1 MRRARLPLWGLP
13 ALVVATVA
21 CGAPAPAE
29 GGDPSASDDAA
40 AAAGPDLSLAEQA
53 GSAAAPGDP
62 QAASEDLLAAHGVFE
77 DSIVFGQSAAFSGDP
92 AGLGINMRLGIR
104 AAFDEA
110 NREGGIHGRELQ
122 LIWEDDRYEPEL
134 AVEKTRILIRHGI
147 FGLIGAVGTPTSAR
161 AEPIASDSLVPYI
174 GAFTGAGLLRRED
187 QRYVVNLRASYDQE
201 TEEMVE
207 RLTTD
212 LEFSRIAI
220 LYQDDSYGYAGL
232 SGVRKALERRN
243 MALVGEGTYVRNT
256 LAVKRAALNLRETN
270 PQAVI
275 IIGAYRPAAEFIR
288 WARKLGMRAVYVN
301 LSFVGSN
308 DLLRELGWSGE
319 GVVVTQVVPFPLDTD
334 IPVVVQYRDALERHD
349 PSAQPGFISLEG
361 YLVGR
366 LVVEVLRRAADP
378 DGAPP
383 NRESFL
389 QTLAEAGPIDLG
401 GFVVEYGLRDNQG
414 SEAVFLTVIRQGRF
428 VPVTRLSR

>member
-1 MRRARLPLWGLP
+1 MNRPRLPLWGLP
-13 ALVVATVA
+13 ALVVLTWA
-21 CGAPAPAE
+21 CEAPAPPE
-29 GGDPSASDDAA
+29 GSGPSASDDAA
-40 AAAGPDLSLAEQA
+40 AAAEPDSSVAEGA
-53 GSAAAPGDP
+53 GSSGDP
-62 QAASEDLLAAHGVFE
+62 QAAPEDLLASHGIFQ

-110 NREGGIHGRELQ
+110 NRAGGIHGRELK
-122 LIWEDDRYEPEL
+122 LVWEDDRYESEL
-134 AVEKTRILIRHGI
+134 AVEKARMLISHGV

-161 AEPIASDSLVPYI
+161 AEPIASESRVPFI
-174 GAFTGAGLLRRED
+174 GAFTGAGLLRGEA

-212 LEFSRIAI
+212 LGFSRIAI

-288 WARKLGMRAVYVN
+288 WARKLGIRAVYVN

-308 DLLRELGWSGE
+308 DLLSELGWSGE
-319 GVVVTQVVPFPLDTD
+319 GVAVTQVVPFPLDND
-334 IPVVVQYRDALERHD
+334 IPVVAQYREALERHD
-349 PSAQPGFISLEG
+349 PEAQPGFISLEG

-366 LVVEVLRRAADP
+366 LVVEVMRRAADP
-378 DGAPP
+378 NGTPP
-383 NRESFL
+383 TRESFL
-389 QTLAEAGPIDLG
+389 QTLVEAGSIDLG
-401 GFVVEYGLRDNQG
+401 GFVVEYGSRDNQG
-414 SEAVFLTVIRQGRF
+414 SDAVFLTVIRDGRF
-428 VPVTRLSR
+428 VPVTELSR